1 MNFNFINLQPY
12 SNPQYFIY
20 LFIALLPMIISIY
33 YGKRLKIYETIF
45 SLVFLFLIFDGTH
58 WQQGINLLIYL
69 AYEFVLTFAYQHY
82 RTKKNSPNKTW
93 VFSLAVILA
102 IIPVTLVKY
111 LTAFP
116 DKSIPFVIGFLGISY
131 ITFKNVQV
139 IMEMRDGAIKKVD
152 PQIYARFL
160 LFFPTISSGPIDRY
174 RRFKKDYESVPSRDQ
189 YIKDMSVAT
198 RYLFQGFAYKF
209 IIGWFFGTYLLP
221 RVAGPAL
228 SIGNANGGLKLSWWL
243 LAYMYVYSMYLFFD
257 FAGYSLFAV
266 SVSYFMG
273 IHTPMNFN
281 KPFISKN
288 IKEFWN
294 RWHMTLS
301 FWFRDY
307 IYMRF
312 TFFAMK
318 KKLFKSRIRLSQA
331 SYFLLFLIMGF
342 WHGLTWY
349 YIVYGIYH
357 ATAICINDMWLRF
370 KRKHKKQIPHNKF
383 TKWFA
388 IFLTFNVVCFS
399 FLIFSGFLSQL
410 WFGWK

>member
-12 SNPQYFIY
+12 SNPQYFIW
-20 LFIALLPMIISIY
+20 LMLALVPIIIGLY
-33 YGKRLKIYETIF
+33 FGKRFKTYEALF

-58 WQQGINLLIYL
+58 WQQGVNLILYLIY
-69 AYEFVLTFAYQHY
+69 EFLLTFSYLHY
-82 RTKKNSPNKTW
+82 RTKKKSPNKTW
-93 VFSLAVILA
+93 IFYLVVILA
-102 IIPVTLVKY
+102 ILPLAAVKI
-111 LTAFP
+111 LTAMP
-116 DKSIPFVIGFLGISY
+116 AGSVSFVVGFLGISY

-139 IMEMRDGAIKKVD
+139 IMETRDGAIK
-152 PQIYARFL
+152 QIEAGTYARFL

-174 RRFKKDYESVPSRDQ
+174 RRFKKDFDRAPTRQAYLKDLQ
-189 YIKDMSVAT
+189 YAV

-221 RVAGPAL
+221 KISKAAL
-228 SIGNANGGLKLSWWL
+228 LIGNASGGLKLSWWV
-243 LAYMYVYSMYLFFD
+243 LAYMYDYSMYLFFD

-266 SVSYFMG
+266 SISYFMG

-281 KPFISKN
+281 MPFISKN
-288 IKEFWN
+288 IKDFWN

-318 KKLFKSRIRLSQA
+318 KKLFKSRIRLSQV

-349 YIVYGIYH
+349 YIVYGLFH
-357 ATAICINDMWLRF
+357 ATAICINDAWLRY
-370 KRKHKKQIPHNKF
+370 KRKHRKQIPHNRF

-388 IFLTFNVVCFS
+388 IFLTFNVVCLS

>member
-1 MNFNFINLQPY
+1 MHFDFINLQPY

-20 LFIALLPMIISIY
+20 LMIALIPIIIGIY

-45 SLVFLFLIFDGTH
+45 SLVFLFLIFDGDH
-58 WQQGINLLIYL
+58 WQQGVNLLIYL
-69 AYEFVLTFAYQHY
+69 AYEFILTFWYKHY
-82 RTKKNSPNKTW
+82 RTKKDSKNKTW
-93 VFSLAVILA
+93 VFCLMVILA
-102 IIPVTLVKY
+102 IIPLTAVKY

-116 DKSIPFVIGFLGISY
+116 DNNIPFVIGFLGISY
-131 ITFKNVQV
+131 ITFKNVQI
-139 IMEMRDGAIKKVD
+139 IMEMRDGAIKELD
-152 PQIYARFL
+152 FESYLRFL

-174 RRFKKDYESVPSRDQ
+174 RRFKKDYDKVPSRDQ
-189 YIKDMSVAT
+189 YIKDMGLAT

-209 IIGWFFGTYLLP
+209 IIGWYFGTYLLP
-221 RVAGPAL
+221 KISTAAL
-228 SIGNANGGLKLSWWL
+228 AAGNATGGLKLSWWVV
-243 LAYMYVYSMYLFFD
+243 AYMYDYSMYLFFD

-266 SVSYFMG
+266 AISYFMG

-288 IKEFWN
+288 IKDFWN

-318 KKLFKSRIRLSQA
+318 KKLFKSRIRLSQV

-349 YIVYGIYH
+349 YIGYGIFH
-357 ATAICINDMWLRF
+357 ATAICINDAWLRF
-370 KRKHKKQIPHNKF
+370 KRKHKDKLPSNKF
-383 TKWFA
+383 TEWLA
-388 IFLTFNVVCFS
+388 IFITFNVVCFS

-410 WFGWK
+410 WFGWQ

>member
-12 SNPQYFIY
+12 SNPQYFIW
-20 LFIALLPMIISIY
+20 LLIALIPMIIGLY
-33 YGKRLKIYETIF
+33 NGKRFKTYEAIF
-45 SLVFLFLIFDGTH
+45 SLVFLFLIFDASH
-58 WQQGINLLIYL
+58 WQQGVNLILYL
-69 AYEFVLTFAYQHY
+69 VFEFLLTFAYERY

-93 VFSLAVILA
+93 VFCLAVILA
-102 IIPVTLVKY
+102 ILP
-111 LTAFP
+111 LTAVKILTAMP
-116 DKSIPFVIGFLGISY
+116 AGTVPFVVGFLGISY

-139 IMEMRDGAIKKVD
+139 IMEIRDGAIKKVE
-152 PQIYARFL
+152 PGTYVRFL

-174 RRFKKDYESVPSRDQ
+174 RRFKKDFDKAPTRDQ
-189 YIKDMSVAT
+189 YITDLQYAV
-198 RYLFQGFAYKF
+198 RYLFQGFLYKF
-209 IIGWFFGTYLLP
+209 ILGWLFGTYWLP
-221 RVAGPAL
+221 KISQVALIA
-228 SIGNANGGLKLSWWL
+228 GNAAGGLKLSWWV
-243 LAYMYVYSMYLFFD
+243 LAYMYCYTMYLFFD

-266 SVSYFMG
+266 SISYFMG

-281 KPFISKN
+281 KPFISEN
-288 IKEFWN
+288 IKDFWN

-318 KKLFKSRIRLSQA
+318 KKLIKNRIRLSQV
-331 SYFLLFLIMGF
+331 SYLLLFLIMGF

-349 YIVYGIYH
+349 YITYGLYQ
-357 ATAICINDMWLRF
+357 AIAIIINDYWLRF
-370 KRKHKKQIPHNKF
+370 KRKHKKTIPSNKF

-388 IFLTFNVVCFS
+388 IFITFQVICFGM
-399 FLIFSGFLSQL
+399 LIFSGFLSQL

>member
-12 SNPQYFIY
+12 SNPQYFIW
-20 LFIALLPMIISIY
+20 LMLALVPMIIGLY
-33 YGKRLKIYETIF
+33 FGKRFKTYEALF

-58 WQQGINLLIYL
+58 WQQGVNLILYLIY
-69 AYEFVLTFAYQHY
+69 EFLLTFSYLHY
-82 RTKKNSPNKTW
+82 RTKKKSPNKTW
-93 VFSLAVILA
+93 IFYLVVILA
-102 IIPVTLVKY
+102 ILPLAAVKI
-111 LTAFP
+111 LTAMP
-116 DKSIPFVIGFLGISY
+116 AGSVSFVVGFLGISY

-139 IMEMRDGAIKKVD
+139 IMETRDGAIKEIE
-152 PQIYARFL
+152 PGTYARFL

-174 RRFKKDYESVPSRDQ
+174 RRFKKDFDRAPTRQAYLKDLQ
-189 YIKDMSVAT
+189 YAV

-221 RVAGPAL
+221 KISKAAL
-228 SIGNANGGLKLSWWL
+228 LIGNASGGLKLSWWV
-243 LAYMYVYSMYLFFD
+243 LAYMYDYSMYLFFD

-266 SVSYFMG
+266 SISYFMG

-281 KPFISKN
+281 MPFISKN
-288 IKEFWN
+288 IKDFWN

-318 KKLFKSRIRLSQA
+318 KKLFKSRIRLSQV

-349 YIVYGIYH
+349 YIVYGLFH
-357 ATAICINDMWLRF
+357 ATAICINDAWLRY
-370 KRKHKKQIPHNKF
+370 KRKHRKQIPHNRF

-388 IFLTFNVVCFS
+388 IFLTFNVVCLS

>member
-12 SNPQYFIY
+12 SNPQYFIW
-20 LFIALLPMIISIY
+20 LMLALVPMIIGLY
-33 YGKRLKIYETIF
+33 FGKRFKTYEALF

-58 WQQGINLLIYL
+58 WQQGVNLILYLIY
-69 AYEFVLTFAYQHY
+69 EFLLTFSYLHY
-82 RTKKNSPNKTW
+82 RTKKKSPNKTW
-93 VFSLAVILA
+93 IFYLVVILA
-102 IIPVTLVKY
+102 ILPLAAVKI
-111 LTAFP
+111 LTAMP
-116 DKSIPFVIGFLGISY
+116 AGSVPFVVGFLGISY

-139 IMEMRDGAIKKVD
+139 IMETRDGAIK
-152 PQIYARFL
+152 QIEPGTYARFL

-174 RRFKKDYESVPSRDQ
+174 RRFKKDFDRAPTRQAYLKDLQ
-189 YIKDMSVAT
+189 YAV

-221 RVAGPAL
+221 KISKAAL
-228 SIGNANGGLKLSWWL
+228 LIGNASGGLKLSWWV
-243 LAYMYVYSMYLFFD
+243 LAYMYDYSMYLFFD

-266 SVSYFMG
+266 SISYFMG

-281 KPFISKN
+281 MPFISKN
-288 IKEFWN
+288 IKDFWN

-318 KKLFKSRIRLSQA
+318 KKLFKSRIRLSQV

-349 YIVYGIYH
+349 YIVYGLFH
-357 ATAICINDMWLRF
+357 ATAICINDAWLRY
-370 KRKHKKQIPHNKF
+370 KRKHRKQIPHNRF

-388 IFLTFNVVCFS
+388 IFLTFNVVCLS

>member
-1 MNFNFINLQPY
+1 MNFINLQPY
-12 SNPQYFIY
+12 GNPQYFIY
-20 LFIALLPMIISIY
+20 LIIGLLPMIVSLY
-33 YGKRLKIYETIF
+33 YGHRLKTYEVIF
-45 SLVFLFLIFDGTH
+45 SLVFLFLIFDGTK
-58 WQQGINLLIYL
+58 WQQGVSLLIYL
-69 AYEFVLTFAYQHY
+69 VFELLLTYGYLHY
-82 RTKKNSPNKTW
+82 RKVGKNKTW
-93 VFSLAVILA
+93 VFYLAVILA
-102 IIPVTLVKY
+102 IVPLALVKIQ
-111 LTAFP
+111 TAFP
-116 DKSIPFVIGFLGISY
+116 KAKIPGVLAFLGISY
-131 ITFKNVQV
+131 ITFKTVQV
-139 IMEMRDGAIKKVD
+139 IMEIRDGAIKEVKFGT
-152 PQIYARFL
+152 YLRFL

-174 RRFKKDYESVPSRDQ
+174 RRFAKECDIAPKREQ
-189 YIKDMSVAT
+189 YVDDLAHAV
-198 RYLFQGFAYKF
+198 RYLFQGFLYKF
-209 IIGWFFGTYLLP
+209 VLGWFFGTYWLP
-221 RVAGPAL
+221 IISKSAL
-228 SIGNANGGLKLSWWL
+228 IAGNAAGGLKLSWWL
-243 LAYMYVYSMYLFFD
+243 VAYMYCYSMYLFFD

-266 SVSYFMG
+266 AISYFMG

-281 KPFISKN
+281 KPFISQN

-318 KKLFKSRIRLSQA
+318 KKLFKNRIRLSQV

-349 YIVYGIYH
+349 YIVYGAFH
-357 ATAICINDMWLRF
+357 ATAIIINDYWIRF
-370 KRKHKKQIPHNKF
+370 KKKHKGQIPSNKF

>member
-1 MNFNFINLQPY
+1 MNFINLQPY
-12 SNPQYFIY
+12 GNPQYFIY
-20 LFIALLPMIISIY
+20 LIIGLLPMIVSLY
-33 YGKRLKIYETIF
+33 YGHRLKTYEVIF
-45 SLVFLFLIFDGTH
+45 SLVFLFLIFDGTK
-58 WQQGINLLIYL
+58 WQQGVSLLIYL
-69 AYEFVLTFAYQHY
+69 VFELLLTYGYLHY
-82 RTKKNSPNKTW
+82 RKVGKNKTW
-93 VFSLAVILA
+93 VFYLAVILA
-102 IIPVTLVKY
+102 IIPLALVKIQ
-111 LTAFP
+111 TAFP
-116 DKSIPFVIGFLGISY
+116 KAKIPGVLAFLGISY
-131 ITFKNVQV
+131 ITFKTVQV
-139 IMEMRDGAIKKVD
+139 IMEIRDGAIKEVKFGT
-152 PQIYARFL
+152 YLRFL

-174 RRFKKDYESVPSRDQ
+174 RRFAKECDVAPKREQ
-189 YIKDMSVAT
+189 YVDDLAHAV
-198 RYLFQGFAYKF
+198 RYLFQGFLYKF
-209 IIGWFFGTYLLP
+209 VLGWLFGTYWLP
-221 RVAGPAL
+221 IISKSALIAGTA
-228 SIGNANGGLKLSWWL
+228 AGGLKLSWWL
-243 LAYMYVYSMYLFFD
+243 VAYMYCYSMYLFFD

-266 SVSYFMG
+266 AISYFMG

-281 KPFISKN
+281 KPFISQN

-318 KKLFKSRIRLSQA
+318 KKLFKNRIRLSQV

-349 YIVYGIYH
+349 YIVYGAFH
-357 ATAICINDMWLRF
+357 ATAIIINDYWIRF
-370 KRKHKKQIPHNKF
+370 KKKHKEQIPSNKF

>member
-12 SNPQYFIY
+12 ANPQYFIY
-20 LFIALLPMIISIY
+20 LMIALIPMIIGLY
-33 YGKRLKIYETIF
+33 HGKRFKTYEAIF
-45 SLVFLFLIFDGTH
+45 SLVFLFLIFDGSH
-58 WQQGINLLIYL
+58 WQQGINLLVYL
-69 AYEFVLTFAYQHY
+69 VYEFAITFFYQNY
-82 RTKKNSPNKTW
+82 RQKENKTW
-93 VFSLAVILA
+93 VFYLAVILA
-102 IIPVTLVKY
+102 IIPLSIVKV

-116 DKSIPFVIGFLGISY
+116 VKSIPFVIGFLGISY

-152 PQIYARFL
+152 PLTYARFL

-174 RRFKKDYESVPSRDQ
+174 RRFKKDFDKAPSRDE
-189 YIKDMSVAT
+189 YITDLQFAV
-198 RYLFQGFAYKF
+198 RYLFQGFLYKF
-209 IIGWFFGTYLLP
+209 IIGWFFGTYWLPKISQAALL
-221 RVAGPAL
+221 A
-228 SIGNANGGLKLSWWL
+228 GNANGGLKLSWWVV
-243 LAYMYVYSMYLFFD
+243 AYMYCYSMYLFFD

-266 SVSYFMG
+266 SISYFMG

-288 IKEFWN
+288 IKDFWN

-312 TFFAMK
+312 TFFAIK
-318 KKLFKSRIRLSQA
+318 KKLFKNRIRLSQV

-349 YIVYGIYH
+349 YIVYGIFH
-357 ATAICINDMWLRF
+357 ATAICINDAWLRF
-370 KRKHKKQIPHNKF
+370 KKKHKEQIPHNKF
-383 TKWFA
+383 TEWFA

-410 WFGWK
+410 WFGWQ

>member
-20 LFIALLPMIISIY
+20 LLIALIPMIIGLY
-33 YGKRLKIYETIF
+33 NGKRFKTYEAIF
-45 SLVFLFLIFDGTH
+45 SLVFIFLIFDGDH
-58 WQQGINLLIYL
+58 WQQGINIILYLI
-69 AYEFVLTFAYQHY
+69 YEFVITFAYLKY
-82 RTKKNSPNKTW
+82 RTKKKSPNKTW
-93 VFSLAVILA
+93 VFYLAVILA
-102 IIPVTLVKY
+102 ILP
-111 LTAFP
+111 LTAVKILTAMP
-116 DKSIPFVIGFLGISY
+116 VGTVPFVVGFLGLSY

-139 IMEMRDGAIKKVD
+139 IMETRDGAIKEIE
-152 PQIYARFL
+152 PGTYARFL

-174 RRFKKDYESVPSRDQ
+174 RRFKKDFDKAPSREDYITDMQ
-189 YIKDMSVAT
+189 YAV
-198 RYLFQGFAYKF
+198 RYLFQGFLYKF
-209 IIGWFFGTYLLP
+209 IIGWFFGTYCLPKIAKAALL
-221 RVAGPAL
+221 V
-228 SIGNANGGLKLSWWL
+228 GNSVGGLKLSWWV
-243 LAYMYVYSMYLFFD
+243 LAYMYCYSMYLFFD

-266 SVSYFMG
+266 SISYFMG

-288 IKEFWN
+288 IKDFWN

-318 KKLFKSRIRLSQA
+318 KKLFKSRIRLSQV

-349 YIVYGIYH
+349 YIVYGIFH
-357 ATAICINDMWLRF
+357 ATAICINDAWLRF
-370 KRKHKKQIPHNKF
+370 KRKHKKQIPRNKF
-383 TKWFA
+383 TEWFA

>member
-12 SNPQYFIY
+12 SNPQYFIW
-20 LFIALLPMIISIY
+20 LMLALVPMIIGLY
-33 YGKRLKIYETIF
+33 FGKRFKTYEAIF

-58 WQQGINLLIYL
+58 WQQGVNLILYLIY
-69 AYEFVLTFAYQHY
+69 EFLLTFSYLHY
-82 RTKKNSPNKTW
+82 RTKKKSPNKTW
-93 VFSLAVILA
+93 IFYLVVILA
-102 IIPVTLVKY
+102 ILPLAAVKI
-111 LTAFP
+111 LTAMP
-116 DKSIPFVIGFLGISY
+116 AGTVPFVVGFLGISY

-139 IMEMRDGAIKKVD
+139 IMETRDGAIK
-152 PQIYARFL
+152 QIEPGTYARFL

-174 RRFKKDYESVPSRDQ
+174 RRFKKDFDRAPTREAYLKDLQ
-189 YIKDMSVAT
+189 YAV

-221 RVAGPAL
+221 KISKAAL
-228 SIGNANGGLKLSWWL
+228 LIGNASGGLKLSWWV

-266 SVSYFMG
+266 SISYFMG

-281 KPFISKN
+281 MPFISKN
-288 IKEFWN
+288 IKDFWN

-318 KKLFKSRIRLSQA
+318 KKLFKSRIRLSQV

-349 YIVYGIYH
+349 YIVYGLFH
-357 ATAICINDMWLRF
+357 ATAICINDAWLRY
-370 KRKHKKQIPHNKF
+370 KRKHRKQIPHNQF

-388 IFLTFNVVCFS
+388 IFLTFNVVCLS